1 MQERARRIQAEEMLK
16 VNEEIMEETGKEIR
30 RMEGELKVVR
40 EK

>member
-1 MQERARRIQAEEMLK
+1 MQERARRIQAEEILK
-16 VNEEIMEETGKEIR
+16 KNEEVMEETGKEIR